1 MSFALLKDSDADIQ
15 TLIRNDHVSA
25 VEIKKEDQSITVH
38 LLGGQTLHLTHEQ
51 SRQFIHHIKAHMH
64 ATHAL

>member
-1 MSFALLKDSDADIQ
+1 MNFALLRDPAADVQ

-25 VEIKKEDQSITVH
+25 VEIKKEDQSIVVH

-51 SRQFIHHIKAHMH
+51 SRQFIHHLKAHMH
-64 ATHAL
+64 PVQPG